1 MEKKPKPNP
10 NSRKQKINQ
19 PNRIVANPQNQN
31 TELRKQV
38 TKPQNTTRIV
48 KKRVKK
54 KPGVSINK
62 RQFSEL
68 SRFQF
73 YAITVSVVLIILS
86 IFSFSSFL
94 ARQNTS
100 KSSQTAESTSSPT
113 QPPVPLETAIP
124 IEIPGQNQPVAP
136 LTNPQL
142 LSENNSSQFVYNI
155 TTPPQLINDN
165 PKLKEIVSN
174 LVNYA
179 KEKKLPTDSLSITLI
194 DLNQGAIA
202 AHKQNTPRYP
212 ASVAKLFWMVAAQ
225 SKLQQRQVP
234 LTAVNAVDNDLKTMM
249 FESDNDAASNVI
261 DAITNTR
268 SSDQK
273 LDKAQFAQWKQQR
286 ESLNDFFQKA
296 GYKDINISQ
305 KTFPL
310 PLHNIKGPAG
320 ADEQIRGDNP
330 SNPRRNK
337 ITTYQ
342 AARLMYEIVKGEAVA
357 PEYQDAML
365 GLLRRDLGYWQS
377 QPPNP
382 EEFDPV
388 RYLFGE
394 KLPANQVQIYSK
406 AGWTTNSRQEVAYIA
421 TNHGK
426 ARYILAI
433 FGDDQAYGDS
443 QKSFPQ
449 MSRLVFDQM
458 TK

>member
-1 MEKKPKPNP
+1 MEQNPK
-10 NSRKQKINQ
+10 
-19 PNRIVANPQNQN
+19 QNQN
-31 TELRKQV
+31 QK
-38 TKPQNTTRIV
+38 NTTRIL

-54 KPGVSINK
+54 PQSASMGKS
-62 RQFSEL
+62 RFSQL
-68 SRFQF
+68 SNFQF
-73 YAITVSVVLIILS
+73 YAITGSVVLVILS
-86 IFSFSSFL
+86 IFGFSSFL
-94 ARQNTS
+94 ARQNTP
-100 KSSQTAESTSSPT
+100 KISQTAESISPT
-113 QPPVPLETAIP
+113 QRIPEPVNTSIP
-124 IEIPGQNQPVAP
+124 VDIPSQNQPVVP
-136 LTNPQL
+136 LTSPQL
-142 LSENNSSQFVYNI
+142 SSENTSSQFVYNV

-165 PKLKEIVSN
+165 PKLNGIVSS
-174 LVNYA
+174 LVSYA
-179 KEKKLPTDSLSITLI
+179 KENKLPTDALSITLI
-194 DLNQGAIA
+194 DLNQGTIA

-225 SKLQQRQVP
+225 SKLQQRQIP
-234 LTAVNAVDNDLKTMM
+234 LTAANAVDRDLKIMM
-249 FESDNDAASNVI
+249 FKSDNDAASNVI
-261 DAITNTR
+261 DAITNTQ
-268 SSDQK
+268 SSEQK
-273 LDKAQFAQWKQQR
+273 LDKTQFALWKQQR
-286 ESLNDFFQKA
+286 QSLNDFFQKA

-320 ADEQIRGDNP
+320 ADEQIRGDDSN
-330 SNPRRNK
+330 NPRRNK

-342 AARLMYEIVKGEAVA
+342 AARLVYEIVKGEAVA

-421 TNHGK
+421 TNDGK
-426 ARYILAI
+426 PHYILAI
-433 FGDDQAYGDS
+433 FGDDRAYGDS
-443 QKSFPQ
+443 QKAFPQ